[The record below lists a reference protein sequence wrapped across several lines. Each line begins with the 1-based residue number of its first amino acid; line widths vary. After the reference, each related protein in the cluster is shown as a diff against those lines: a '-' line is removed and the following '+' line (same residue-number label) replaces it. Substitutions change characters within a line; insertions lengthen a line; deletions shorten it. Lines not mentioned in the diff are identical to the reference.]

1 MKEFENMPSC
11 EYNCTDR
18 LNKENI
24 HRLDISLI
32 KSICRKHNVMF
43 KLVGLL
49 WGNYDIHLEHLKTSN
64 EENDFKEMH
73 SCLNE
78 LDICTP
84 IYFSNGWVGNCGR
97 FSEFDIA
104 YSDGRF
110 YKEKNGIKTILCK
123 VNSLKPLIIDTPI
136 LNDDSLLN
144 IIKKILHKIS
154 IEFESER
161 KEPFNMLIKLSNKEP
176 HKFNIYY
183 DNVHFHGYLIVYRD
197 TITHQYSIEH
207 FVVLAGRTRF
217 PIDYFKLEDEIEE
230 ALRYICF

>member
-1 MKEFENMPSC
+1 MSTVKETRDSLQKLVNKLK
-11 EYNCTDR
+11 EYPNDA
-18 LNKENI
+18 EVQ
-24 HRLDISLI
+24 SLI
-32 KSICRKHNVMF
+32 LVDNV
-43 KLVGLL
+43 
-49 WGNYDIHLEHLKTSN
+49 Y
-64 EENDFKEMH
+64 
-73 SCLNE
+73 
-78 LDICTP
+78 
-84 IYFSNGWVGNCGR
+84 
-97 FSEFDIA
+97 SEFDIA

-161 KEPFNMLIKLSNKEP
+161 KEPFNMLIKLSDKEP